1 VKAAVAFLRS
11 SRAQAVQVCVRNQ
24 KGLSKACTASY
35 VHRNPWRTGATDQEP
50 LMQVK
55 QVAVASVLVVA
66 GALTHSAMAANDNM
80 VSGGV
85 AYSHP
90 VEKGIDGINV
100 DNQFGT
106 SIGYRHFFAPEWA
119 IDVDASESRHTFDVG
134 GTGLGS
140 ARLVP
145 LRVTG
150 QYYFDAGAGVH
161 PFLGAGLNY
170 TRIESIKFDN
180 ATIDKHGTGGDLL
193 AGAMFDL
200 GAGVRL
206 TAQVEQLFL
215 KTKLESNGTPLGDA
229 KLNPVVGSL
238 LVGYAF

>member
-1 VKAAVAFLRS
+1 MQYRQIAVA
-11 SRAQAVQVCVRNQ
+11 C
-24 KGLSKACTASY
+24 GLAF
-35 VHRNPWRTGATDQEP
+35 ATTF
-50 LMQVK
+50 
-55 QVAVASVLVVA
+55 A
-66 GALTHSAMAANDNM
+66 GSAMAAGDN
-80 VSGGV
+80 VISAGA

-90 VEKGIDGINV
+90 IEKGIDGLDV
-100 DNQFGT
+100 DNEFGP
-106 SIGYRHFFAPEWA
+106 SIDYRYFITRDWA
-119 IDVDASESRHTFDVG
+119 VGVAASESRHTFDVG

-150 QYYFDAGAGVH
+150 QYYFDTGSPVH
-161 PFLGAGLNY
+161 PFLGAGFNY
-170 TRIESIKFDN
+170 TRVEDVKFNNASIEN
-180 ATIDKHGTGGDLL
+180 HGSGGDLL

-200 GAGVRL
+200 GPGVRL

-215 KTKLESNGTPLGDA
+215 KTKLASSGSSLGDA